1 MKNRQLYVIV
11 FLGIV
16 SAFFMYNSYKLIK
29 ENNALKKELKET
41 NEGYDNNIQYA
52 IKLEDSITGFQN
64 QVKELQAAD
73 KFSLTGNPKA
83 GKYLSDIDDQID
95 WQKYIIDT
103 LMKTNETEGNNP
115 LVPFDG
121 MAGAMKITEAKILNN
136 RWIIARFSDG
146 TYTGEMLLR
155 YDINKD
161 KSIDFKV
168 LDQTLFN

>member
-1 MKNRQLYVIV
+1 MKNRQLYIIV

-16 SAFFMYNSYKLIK
+16 SGFFMYNSYRLIK
-29 ENNALKKELKET
+29 ENTALKKELKET

-52 IKLEDSITGFQN
+52 IKLEDSIVGFQN
-64 QVKELQAAD
+64 KINALEAAD
-73 KFSLTGNPKA
+73 KFSLNGNEKA
-83 GKYLSDIDDQID
+83 VKYLTDIDDQTD

-121 MAGAMKITEAKILNN
+121 MAGAMKITEVKILNN

-146 TYTGEMLLR
+146 TYSGEMLLR

>member
-1 MKNRQLYVIV
+1 MKKWALYLIV

-16 SAFFMYNSYKLIK
+16 SGFFMYNSYRLIK
-29 ENNALKKELKET
+29 ENIALKKELKET

-52 IKLEDSITGFQN
+52 IKLEDSISGFQK
-64 QVKELQAAD
+64 QIKDLQAAD

-83 GKYLSDIDDQID
+83 AKYLSDIDDQTD
-95 WQKYIIDT
+95 WQKYVIDT
-103 LMKTNETEGNNP
+103 LMKTNNMKGNNP

-121 MAGAMKITEAKILNN
+121 MAGAMKIIDAKVLNN

-146 TYTGEMLLR
+146 TYSGEMLLR

-168 LDQTLFN
+168 LDQTLFS

>member
-1 MKNRQLYVIV
+1 MKKWQLYLIV

-16 SAFFMYNSYKLIK
+16 SVFFMYNSYSLIK
-29 ENNALKKELKET
+29 ENNNLKKELKET

-52 IKLEDSITGFQN
+52 IRLEDSIVGYQN
-64 QVKELQAAD
+64 KINALEAAD
-73 KFSLTGNPKA
+73 KFSLNGNTKASDYLTG
-83 GKYLSDIDDQID
+83 IDDQTD

-103 LMKTNETEGNNP
+103 LMKTNEVEGNNP

-121 MAGAMKITEAKILNN
+121 MAGAMKITEAKVLNN

-146 TYTGEMLLR
+146 TYIGEMLLR

-168 LDQTLFN
+168 LDQTLFS

>member
-1 MKNRQLYVIV
+1 MKKWQLYLIV
-11 FLGIV
+11 FLSIV

-29 ENNALKKELKET
+29 ENTALKKELKET
-41 NEGYDNNIQYA
+41 NEGYDRNIEYA
-52 IKLEDSITGFQN
+52 IKLEDSIVGFQN
-64 QVKELQAAD
+64 KINELEAAD
-73 KFSLTGNPKA
+73 KFSLQGNEKA
-83 GKYLSDIDDQID
+83 AQYLNDIDEQTD
-95 WQKYIIDT
+95 WQKFIIDT
-103 LMKTNETEGNNP
+103 LMKTNEVEGNNP

-121 MAGAMKITEAKILNN
+121 MAGAMKITDAKILNN

-168 LDQTLFN
+168 LDQTLFS

>member
-1 MKNRQLYVIV
+1 MKNRQIYLIV

-29 ENNALKKELKET
+29 ELKET
-41 NEGYDNNIQYA
+41 NEGYNRNIEYA
-52 IKLEDSITGFQN
+52 TKLEDSIVGYQN
-64 QVKELQAAD
+64 KVNALEAAD
-73 KFSLTGNPKA
+73 KFSLNGNTKASDYLTG
-83 GKYLSDIDDQID
+83 IDDQID
-95 WQKYIIDT
+95 WQKFIIDT
-103 LMKTNETEGNNP
+103 LMKTNEVEGNNP

-121 MAGAMKITEAKILNN
+121 MAGVMKITEAKILNN

-168 LDQTLFN
+168 LDQTLFS

>member
-1 MKNRQLYVIV
+1 MKNRQLYLIV

-16 SAFFMYNSYKLIK
+16 SGFFMYNSYRLIK
-29 ENNALKKELKET
+29 ENTALKKELKET

-52 IKLEDSITGFQN
+52 IKLEDSISGFQK
-64 QVKELQAAD
+64 QVKELRAAD
-73 KFSLTGNPKA
+73 KFSLKGNPKA
-83 GKYLSDIDDQID
+83 DKYLNDIDNQTN

-121 MAGAMKITEAKILNN
+121 MAGAMKITEAKVLNN

-146 TYTGEMLLR
+146 TYSGEMLLR

-168 LDQTLFN
+168 LDQTLYS